1 MGPYRSNYL
10 LSHLDVLEA
19 ESVHIMLEVA
29 AESERPL
36 RGRLSSPAI
45 LRGTSSVRP
54 TTFPSGQLRLVRS
67 RPRFPK
73 DSNRKWCP
81 AAPEWPA
88 PGADFVPGLYHFR
101 GELQLPAQVGQV
113 AELRRVRSISLSRL
127 RPCRFIS
134 CSFQAGSRSIGQVM
148 HRGRPRPTP
157 FRACRRLREI
167 SASTVMV
174 TEVLTK
180 PTFDPISPGSGHA
193 TLIAA
198 IRVVDRAAHG
208 RDPGR
213 KIVPG
218 VAEGIGQ

>member
-88 PGADFVPGLYHFR
+88 PGRRFRAGL
-101 GELQLPAQVGQV
+101 V
-113 AELRRVRSISLSRL
+113 SLSRRAAAA
-127 RPCRFIS
+127 RPGRP
-134 CSFQAGSRSIGQVM
+134 GSRTPPREVDLLEQVASLQV
-148 HRGRPRPTP
+148 HIVLLSGGIPLD
-157 FRACRRLREI
+157 RAGH
-167 SASTVMV
+167 A
-174 TEVLTK
+174 
-180 PTFDPISPGSGHA
+180 PGS
-193 TLIAA
+193 AA
-198 IRVVDRAAHG
+198 AYTVPCMPSPS
-208 RDPGR
+208 RD
-213 KIVPG
+213 
-218 VAEGIGQ
+218 IGPQRW